1 MNTNDGDRNQKDRQ
15 PDKSRSLG
23 RDLGP
28 STGGMEL
35 AFGPVV
41 FALIGL
47 WIDRRFGTMPLF
59 VVGLTILGFV
69 GAVANVYYRYKTEI
83 TKVEQETA
91 AIRHAQNELN

>member
-1 MNTNDGDRNQKDRQ
+1 MSTNDGDRNQKDREAAE
-15 PDKSRSLG
+15 SRPLG

-47 WIDRRFGTMPLF
+47 WIDRTFGTMPLF

-69 GAVANVYYRYKTEI
+69 GAVANVYYRYKTDI
-83 TKVEQETA
+83 ARVEQEA
-91 AIRHAQNELN
+91 SALRQAQNGAS